1 MKTLGVLSE
10 PEIDKFLPVFAEVIV
25 WGATE
30 EEGVADLVEKM
41 VKPSSDSK

>member
-1 MKTLGVLSE
+1 MKTLSVLGDE
-10 PEIDKFLPVFAEVIV
+10 EIGKFLPVFSEVIV

-41 VKPSSDSK
+41 VKTADAK